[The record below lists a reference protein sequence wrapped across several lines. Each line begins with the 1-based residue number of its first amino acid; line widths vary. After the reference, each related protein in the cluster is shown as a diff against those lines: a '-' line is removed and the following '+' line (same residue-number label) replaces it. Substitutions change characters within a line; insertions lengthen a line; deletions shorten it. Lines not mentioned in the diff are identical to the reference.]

1 MDMDGHTNC
10 QACGA
15 STPKENL
22 NCIYCGEIL
31 PLPVGVLSGLK
42 YSYKGWLAAV
52 IALVTIIAFLLL
64 IL

>member
-1 MDMDGHTNC
+1 MDKNGNMNC
-10 QACGA
+10 PACGA
-15 STPKENL
+15 PTPKENL

-42 YSYKGWLAAV
+42 YSFKGWLAAV

>member
-1 MDMDGHTNC
+1 MDMDEHMNC
-10 QACGA
+10 PACG
-15 STPKENL
+15 TPTPRENL

-31 PLPVGVLSGLK
+31 PQPVGVLSGLK
-42 YSYKGWLAAV
+42 YSFKGWLAAL

>member
-1 MDMDGHTNC
+1 M
-10 QACGA
+10 A
-15 STPKENL
+15 TPSENL

-42 YSYKGWLAAV
+42 YSFKGWLAAL

-64 IL
+64 VL